1 MDTHTEI
8 ENGTATRRRLERSTD
23 DRLVAGVASGLADYA
38 GMPTAFVRIAALA
51 LMIFGGV
58 GIPLYIAGW
67 LLIPKQGES
76 QSLGERFVAELD
88 TTEKQIGAGLMGLAI
103 VILVTGTV
111 SPGLVAVAL
120 LAVVG
125 FALTRTSTR
134 TDKEN

>member
-8 ENGTATRRRLERSTD
+8 ENGTATRRRLERPTD
-23 DRLVAGVASGLADYA
+23 DRLVAGVASGLADYT
-38 GMPTAFVRIAALA
+38 GMPTAFVRLAALA
-51 LMIFGGV
+51 LTIFGGV

-67 LLIPKQGES
+67 LLIPQQGES
-76 QSLGERFVAELD
+76 RSLAERFVARLD

-111 SPGLVAVAL
+111 SPGLVTVAL
-120 LAVVG
+120 LAAVG

-134 TDKEN
+134 TNKEN